1 MKCVGV
7 KCTHLY
13 EGWSGVGG
21 RGGEGVGWG
30 GAFVGLSRD
39 SEQRLLLP
47 IEAMCAMYFTIYVP
61 FASIYL

>member
-1 MKCVGV
+1 MYAFIYMKGGV
-7 KCTHLY
+7 
-13 EGWSGVGG
+13 E
-21 RGGEGVGWG
+21 GGEGG

>member
-1 MKCVGV
+1 MYAFIYMKG
-7 KCTHLY
+7 
-13 EGWSGVGG
+13 GVGG
-21 RGGEGVGWG
+21 GGGGGGGRGVGWG